1 MFAYL
6 VFAWF
11 IFTFIMLV
19 CTLRATLA
27 FVFLFLTLDLA
38 FLFLALEKLL
48 ASTSCQ
54 KAGGAFGGCPT
65 NSQQLTRVH

>member
-1 MFAYL
+1 

-11 IFTFIMLV
+11 IFTFLMLL

-27 FVFLFLTLDLA
+27 FVILFTTLDLA

-48 ASTSCQ
+48 LSTTCQ
-54 KAGGAFGGCPT
+54 KIGGVFGVC
-65 NSQQLTRVH
+65 N

>member
-11 IFTFIMLV
+11 IFTFMMLV
-19 CTLRATLA
+19 CVLRATLA
-27 FVFLFLTLDLA
+27 FVILFLTLDLA

-48 ASTSCQ
+48 TSTTCQ
-54 KAGGAFGGCPT
+54 KLGGVFGG
-65 NSQQLTRVH
+65 